1 MRRARGKGANK
12 RRALSDGHETG
23 HLVGDVPALLIAAA
37 VLWYLSPSTRQ
48 TAVAA

>member
-1 MRRARGKGANK
+1 MAAQT
-12 RRALSDGHETG
+12 LTDGHETG

-48 TAVAA
+48 TTVLA